1 MSFTVLQNTIEKGVF
16 CFSSLYNDSSQ
27 LKHRNCLSACKTVNL
42 MLSLLGLTIMISP
55 LFIPRHLIKRFLISL
70 LAVAVSARRGVPL
83 SRQDRNSATRP
94 NASRKAAFPFF
105 PNPLWQK
112 SVTNSKKM
120 KIVICPELLQKMLCI
135 SLDSSCYLGLLF
147 CSHVHDDTAYI
158 TTIFI
163 MKNHKIVDRWCPLV
177 EWNN

>member
-42 MLSLLGLTIMISP
+42 LSLLGLTIMRSP

-105 PNPLWQK
+105 PSPLWQK

-120 KIVICPELLQKMLCI
+120 KIFICPEWLQKMLCI